1 LNFGTIIHKC
11 KYAFKKLKEAKYYS
25 VMRDLIDSDYDVQQV
40 SLFSHLQFTGSFRH
54 NGHTMMPQPI
64 QVLSAALHA
73 Q

>member
-1 LNFGTIIHKC
+1 
-11 KYAFKKLKEAKYYS
+11 
-25 VMRDLIDSDYDVQQV
+25 MRDLIDSDYDAQQV

-54 NGHTMMPQPI
+54 NGHTMIPQPI